1 MEWRI
6 LDRSIILGDD
16 GPVTAHKSTQMDFV
30 AFDDLGATCSVPVAG
45 ALLGVSRS
53 SAYKAV
59 ENGEIP
65 AIRVGRRI
73 VVPTAALR
81 RMLECGSL
89 LHDESEG

>member
-1 MEWRI
+1 MACIALR
-6 LDRSIILGDD
+6 G
-16 GPVTAHKSTQMDFV
+16 
-30 AFDDLGATCSVPVAG
+30 AFCDTCGYDASGSDCDCSFDQIGATCSVPVAG